1 MMTQTTITPKMQAF
15 VEKFVDYSARL
26 AGQVHLRSLRDAFAM
41 VMPVS
46 PATRLAVLIN
56 NVVFPW
62 VLEGE
67 TLARFKI
74 WGEAIINGTLNIA
87 ALLIAPM
94 IAWALARNRNFGNP
108 VSAVVIALC
117 SFIIMMPLRLN
128 VVPEGE
134 QHAVSV
140 TQLLAFANIGST
152 GIFAGVLIGL
162 IATEVFIRI
171 SSIRALDISLGEN
184 VPPAVGQSFSALI
197 PTILTLSGFAIVAA
211 LLAGVLHTDL
221 IHLITTLIQ
230 QPLRLINTSLPGTL
244 FIYSF
249 GNFLFTLGIHQ
260 SVVNSVVL
268 EPFLLINTNENML
281 AFANGQ
287 PIPHIINNIFVPTF
301 GMIGGTGSTLSLLI
315 AIFIFARQK
324 SSKQVARLAVSPG
337 LFNINEPVIFGLPIV
352 FNLPLMIPFV
362 LLPAIGIF
370 FAWCCTSLGLMS
382 RCVVMIPWTTP
393 PVLSA
398 WLATAGD
405 WRAVV
410 VQLIIIVFGVFFY
423 LPFLRIAERV
433 AMKNNEIA
441 DSSPHS

>member
-1 MMTQTTITPKMQAF
+1 MSETKITPTMQSFVDRF
-15 VEKFVDYSARL
+15 VEISARI
-26 AGQVHLRSLRDAFAM
+26 ANQVHLRSLRDAFAA
-41 VMPVS
+41 VMPIFIL
-46 PATRLAVLIN
+46 AGLAVLVN

-62 VLEGE
+62 VLDGD
-67 TLARFKI
+67 TLVRFKV
-74 WGEAIINGTLNIA
+74 WGDVIINGTLNIA

-94 IAWALARNRNFGNP
+94 IGWSLARNKNFDNP
-108 VSAVVIALC
+108 VSAVIIALS
-117 SFIIMMPLRLN
+117 SFIIMMPMRLDL
-128 VVPEGE
+128 VPVGG
-134 QHAVSV
+134 QTSV
-140 TQLLAFANIGST
+140 TVGQVLSFANIGST
-152 GIFAGVLIGL
+152 GIFAGVIIGL
-162 IATEVFIRI
+162 LSTELFIRI
-171 SSIRALDISLGEN
+171 AGIKKLDISLGEN
-184 VPPAVGQSFSALI
+184 VPPAVSKSFSALL
-197 PTILTLSGFAIVAA
+197 PTILTLSTFAVIAA
-211 LLAGVLHTDL
+211 LLANVLNTDL

-230 QPLRLINTSLPGTL
+230 QPLRLINTSLPGTI

-268 EPFLLINTNENML
+268 EPFLLINTNENMI

-301 GMIGGTGSTLSLLI
+301 GMIGGTGSTISLLI
-315 AIFIFARQK
+315 AIFLFSRQQ
-324 SSKQVARLAVSPG
+324 SAKQVARLSISPG

-370 FAWCCTSLGLMS
+370 FAWVCTTLGLMS

-423 LPFLRIAERV
+423 LPFLKIAERV
-433 AMKNNEIA
+433 ALKNSEIA
-441 DSSPHS
+441 

>member
-1 MMTQTTITPKMQAF
+1 MPETNATANMQSF
-15 VEKFVDYSARL
+15 VDKFVDFSARL
-26 AGQVHLRSLRDAFAM
+26 ANQVHLRSLRDAFAA
-41 VMPVS
+41 VMPIFIL
-46 PATRLAVLIN
+46 AGLAVLVN

-67 TLARFKI
+67 TLVRFKV
-74 WGEAIINGTLNIA
+74 WGEAVINGTLNIA

-94 IAWALARNRNFGNP
+94 TAWSLARNRNFDNP
-108 VSAVVIALC
+108 VSAVVIAL
-117 SFIIMMPLRLN
+117 SSYIMMMPMHLE
-128 VVPEGE
+128 VVPDG
-134 QHAVSV
+134 AKATVTVS
-140 TQLLAFANIGST
+140 QMLSFANIGST
-152 GIFAGVLIGL
+152 GIFAGVIIGL
-162 IATEVFIRI
+162 LSTELFIRI
-171 SSIRALDISLGEN
+171 AGIEKLNISLGEN
-184 VPPAVGQSFSALI
+184 VPPAVGKSFSALI
-197 PTILTLSGFAIVAA
+197 PTIITLSTFAVIAA
-211 LLAGVLHTDL
+211 VLANVLHTDL

-230 QPLRLINTSLPGTL
+230 QPLRLINTSLPGTI

-260 SVVNSVVL
+260 SVVNGVIL

-301 GMIGGTGSTLSLLI
+301 GMIGGTGSTISLLL
-315 AIFIFARQK
+315 AIFIFSRQK
-324 SSKQVARLAVSPG
+324 SAKQVARLSISPG

-362 LLPAIGIF
+362 LLPAIGIY
-370 FAWCCTSLGLMS
+370 FAWLCTTLGWMS

-393 PVLSA
+393 PILSA

-423 LPFLRIAERV
+423 LPFLKIAERV
-433 AMKNNEIA
+433 ALRNNGIA
-441 DSSPHS
+441 E

>member
-1 MMTQTTITPKMQAF
+1 MPETNTTANMQSF
-15 VEKFVDYSARL
+15 VDKFVDFSARL
-26 AGQVHLRSLRDAFAM
+26 ANQVHLRSLRDAFAA
-41 VMPVS
+41 VMPIFIL
-46 PATRLAVLIN
+46 AGLAVLVN

-67 TLARFKI
+67 TLVRFKV
-74 WGEAIINGTLNIA
+74 WGEAVINGTLNIA

-94 IAWALARNRNFGNP
+94 TAWSLARNRNFDNP
-108 VSAVVIALC
+108 VSAVVIAL
-117 SFIIMMPLRLN
+117 SSYIMMMPMHLE
-128 VVPEGE
+128 VVPDG
-134 QHAVSV
+134 AKTTVTVS
-140 TQLLAFANIGST
+140 QLLSFANIGST
-152 GIFAGVLIGL
+152 GIFAGVIIGL
-162 IATEVFIRI
+162 LSTELFIRI
-171 SSIRALDISLGEN
+171 AGIKKLNISLGEN
-184 VPPAVGQSFSALI
+184 VPPAVGKSFSALI
-197 PTILTLSGFAIVAA
+197 PTIITLSTFAVIAA
-211 LLAGVLHTDL
+211 VLANVLHTDL

-230 QPLRLINTSLPGTL
+230 QPLRLINTSLPGTI

-260 SVVNSVVL
+260 SVVNGVIL

-301 GMIGGTGSTLSLLI
+301 GMIGGTGSTISLLL
-315 AIFIFARQK
+315 AIFIFSRQK
-324 SSKQVARLAVSPG
+324 SAKQVARLSISPG

-362 LLPAIGIF
+362 LLPAIGIY
-370 FAWCCTSLGLMS
+370 FAWLCTTLGWMS

-393 PVLSA
+393 PILSA

-423 LPFLRIAERV
+423 LPFLKIAERV
-433 AMKNNEIA
+433 ALRNNGIA
-441 DSSPHS
+441 E

>member
-1 MMTQTTITPKMQAF
+1 MSDAKQPENTPS
-15 VEKFVDYSARL
+15 FVDRFVDFSARL
-26 AGQVHLRSLRDAFAM
+26 AGQVHLRSLRDAFAA
-41 VMPVS
+41 VMPIFIL
-46 PATRLAVLIN
+46 AGLAVLVN

-62 VLEGE
+62 ILEGE
-67 TLARFKI
+67 TLARFKV
-74 WGEAIINGTLNIA
+74 WGDVIINGTLNIA

-94 IAWALARNRNFGNP
+94 TAWSLARNRNFDNP
-108 VSAVVIALC
+108 VSAVVIAL
-117 SFIIMMPLRLN
+117 SSYIMMMPVTLE
-128 VVPEGE
+128 VVPVGGNA
-134 QHAVSV
+134 AVTVGQMLS
-140 TQLLAFANIGST
+140 FGNIGST
-152 GIFAGVLIGL
+152 GIFAGVIIGL
-162 IATEVFIRI
+162 LSTELFIRI
-171 SSIRALDISLGEN
+171 ATIKKLNISLGEN

-197 PTILTLSGFAIVAA
+197 PTIITLSTFAIVAA
-211 LLAGVLHTDL
+211 LLANVLHTDL

-230 QPLRLINTSLPGTL
+230 QPLRLVNTSLPGTL

-260 SVVNSVVL
+260 SVVNGVIL

-315 AIFIFARQK
+315 AIFIFSKQK
-324 SSKQVARLAVSPG
+324 AANQVARLSVSPG

-362 LLPAIGIF
+362 LLPAIGIY
-370 FAWCCTSLGLMS
+370 FAWLCTTLGWMAK
-382 RCVVMIPWTTP
+382 CVVMIPWTTP

-410 VQLIIIVFGVFFY
+410 VQLIIIIFGVFFY
-423 LPFLRIAERV
+423 LPFLKIAERV
-433 AMKNNEIA
+433 ALKNNGITE
-441 DSSPHS
+441 

>member
-1 MMTQTTITPKMQAF
+1 MMAEAKITPKMQSFVDRF
-15 VEKFVDYSARL
+15 VEYSARL

-41 VMPVS
+41 VMPVFIL
-46 PATRLAVLIN
+46 AGLAVLVN

-94 IAWALARNRNFGNP
+94 IAWALARNRNFSNP

-117 SFIIMMPLRLN
+117 SFIIMMPLRVQ
-128 VVPEGE
+128 VVPEGG
-134 QHAVSV
+134 QATVSV
-140 TQLLAFANIGST
+140 TQMLAFANIGST

-162 IATEVFIRI
+162 IATELFIKI
-171 SSIRALDISLGEN
+171 SGIKALNISLGEN
-184 VPPAVGQSFSALI
+184 VPPAVGNSFSALI
-197 PTILTLSGFAIVAA
+197 PTILTLSLFAIVAA
-211 LLAGVLHTDL
+211 LLASVLHTDL

-230 QPLRLINTSLPGTL
+230 QPLRLINTSLPGTI

-287 PIPHIINNIFVPTF
+287 PVPHIINNIFVPTF

-315 AIFIFARQK
+315 AIFLFAREK
-324 SSKQVARLAVSPG
+324 ASKQVARLAISPG

-362 LLPAIGIF
+362 LLPAIGIL
-370 FAWCCTSLGLMS
+370 FAWVCTTLGLMS

-410 VQLIIIVFGVFFY
+410 VQLAIIVFGVFFY

-433 AMKNNEIA
+433 ALKNREIA
-441 DSSPHS
+441 D

>member
-1 MMTQTTITPKMQAF
+1 MSASNMQSF
-15 VEKFVDYSARL
+15 TDRFVDVSARI
-26 AGQVHLRSLRDAFAM
+26 AGQVHLRSLRDAFAAI
-41 VMPVS
+41 MPIFIL
-46 PATRLAVLIN
+46 AGLAVLVN

-62 VLEGE
+62 VMEGE
-67 TLARFKI
+67 TLAKFKL
-74 WGEAIINGTLNIA
+74 WGDAIINGTLNIA

-94 IAWALARNRNFGNP
+94 IAWSLARNKHSENP
-108 VSAVVIALC
+108 VSAVIIALC
-117 SFIIMMPLRLN
+117 SFIIMMPMQ
-128 VVPEGE
+128 VDVIPVGE
-134 QHAVSV
+134 KASVSISQV
-140 TQLLAFANIGST
+140 LTFANIGTT
-152 GIFAGVLIGL
+152 GIFAGVIIGL
-162 IATEVFIRI
+162 LSTEVFIRI
-171 SSIRALDISLGEN
+171 SQVQRLKISLGEN

-197 PTILTLSGFAIVAA
+197 PTLLTLSLFALGAA
-211 LLAGVLHTDL
+211 LLTNLLHTDL

-230 QPLRLINTSLPGTL
+230 QPLRMINTSLPGTL

-260 SVVNSVVL
+260 AVVNSVIL

-301 GMIGGTGSTLSLLI
+301 GMIGGTGSTFSLLI
-315 AIFIFARQK
+315 AIFLFSRQK
-324 SSKQVARLAVSPG
+324 AAKQVSRLAFTPG

-352 FNLPLMIPFV
+352 FNIPLMIPFV
-362 LLPAIGIF
+362 MLPAIGIL
-370 FAWCCTSLGLMS
+370 FAWICTTLGLMS

-423 LPFLRIAERV
+423 LPFLKIAERV
-433 AMKNNEIA
+433 AQKNSGIA
-441 DSSPHS
+441 

>member
-1 MMTQTTITPKMQAF
+1 MSGTNMQSF
-15 VEKFVDYSARL
+15 TDRFVDISARI
-26 AGQVHLRSLRDAFAM
+26 AGQVHLRSLRDAFAAI
-41 VMPVS
+41 MPIFIL
-46 PATRLAVLIN
+46 AGLAVLVN

-62 VLEGE
+62 VMEGD
-67 TLARFKI
+67 TLTKFKL
-74 WGEAIINGTLNIA
+74 WGDAIINGTLNIA

-94 IAWALARNRNFGNP
+94 IAWSLARNKNIDNP
-108 VSAVVIALC
+108 VSAVIIAIC
-117 SFIIMMPLRLN
+117 SFIIMMPMQVDL
-128 VVPEGE
+128 VPLG
-134 QHAVSV
+134 AKTTVSI
-140 TQLLAFANIGST
+140 TQVLTFANIGTT
-152 GIFAGVLIGL
+152 GIFAGVIIGL
-162 IATEVFIRI
+162 LSTEIFIRI
-171 SSIRALDISLGEN
+171 TRLERLKISLGEN
-184 VPPAVGQSFSALI
+184 VPPAVSQSFSSLI
-197 PTILTLSGFAIVAA
+197 PTILTLSLFALFAA
-211 LLAGVLHTDL
+211 LLANLLHTDL

-230 QPLRLINTSLPGTL
+230 QPLRMINTSLPGTL

-260 SVVNSVVL
+260 AVVNSVIL

-301 GMIGGTGSTLSLLI
+301 GMIGGTGSTFSLLI
-315 AIFIFARQK
+315 AIFIFSRQK
-324 SSKQVARLAVSPG
+324 AAKQVARLAISPG

-352 FNLPLMIPFV
+352 FNIPLMIPFV

-370 FAWCCTSLGLMS
+370 FAWVCTSLGLIS

-423 LPFLRIAERV
+423 LPFLKIAERV
-433 AMKNNEIA
+433 AQKNSEIA
-441 DSSPHS
+441 

>member
-1 MMTQTTITPKMQAF
+1 MSDNATHTMQSFTDRF
-15 VEKFVDYSARL
+15 VEFSARI
-26 AGQVHLRSLRDAFAM
+26 ANQVHLRSLRDAFAG
-41 VMPVS
+41 VMPVFIL
-46 PATRLAVLIN
+46 AGLAVLVN

-62 VLEGE
+62 ILGPAK
-67 TLARFKI
+67 LASFRV
-74 WGEAIINGTLNIA
+74 WGEAAINGTLNIA

-94 IAWALARNRNFGNP
+94 IAWSLARNKNFANP

-117 SFIIMMPLRLN
+117 SFIIMMPMQVAL
-128 VVPEGE
+128 VPVGG
-134 QHAVSV
+134 QTTVNLTSV
-140 TQLLAFANIGST
+140 LTFANIGST
-152 GIFAGVLIGL
+152 GIFAGVIVGL
-162 IATEVFIRI
+162 LATEIFIRI
-171 SSIRALDISLGEN
+171 SGIRRLEINLGDN
-184 VPPAVGQSFSALI
+184 VPPAVSKSFTSLI
-197 PTILTLSGFAIVAA
+197 PTILTLSLFAAFAA
-211 LLAGVLHTDL
+211 LLNNLLHTDL

-281 AFANGQ
+281 AYAAGQ

-315 AIFIFARQK
+315 AIFIFSRQQA
-324 SSKQVARLAVSPG
+324 SKQVSRLAFTPG

-352 FNLPLMIPFV
+352 FNVPLMIPFV

-370 FAWCCTSLGLMS
+370 FAWLCTTLGLMS

-410 VQLIIIVFGVFFY
+410 VQLIIIIFGVFFY
-423 LPFLRIAERV
+423 LPFLKIAERV
-433 AMKNNEIA
+433 ALKNNGIT
-441 DSSPHS
+441 

>member
-1 MMTQTTITPKMQAF
+1 MQSF
-15 VEKFVDYSARL
+15 TDRFVDISARI
-26 AGQVHLRSLRDAFAM
+26 AGQVHLRSLRDAFAAI
-41 VMPVS
+41 MPIFIL
-46 PATRLAVLIN
+46 AGLAVLVN

-62 VLEGE
+62 VMEGE
-67 TLARFKI
+67 TLTKFKL
-74 WGEAIINGTLNIA
+74 WGDAIINGTLNIA

-94 IAWALARNRNFGNP
+94 IAWSLARNKNIDNP
-108 VSAVVIALC
+108 VSAVIIAIC
-117 SFIIMMPLRLN
+117 SFIIMMPMQVDL
-128 VVPEGE
+128 VPLG
-134 QHAVSV
+134 AKTTVSI
-140 TQLLAFANIGST
+140 TQVLTFANIGTT
-152 GIFAGVLIGL
+152 GIFAGVIIGL
-162 IATEVFIRI
+162 LSTEIFIRI
-171 SSIRALDISLGEN
+171 SRLERLKISLGEN
-184 VPPAVGQSFSALI
+184 VPPAVSQSFSSLI
-197 PTILTLSGFAIVAA
+197 PTILTLSLFALFAA
-211 LLAGVLHTDL
+211 LLANLLHTDL

-230 QPLRLINTSLPGTL
+230 QPLRMINTSLPGTL

-260 SVVNSVVL
+260 AVVNSVIL

-301 GMIGGTGSTLSLLI
+301 GMIGGTGSTFSLLI
-315 AIFIFARQK
+315 AIFIFSRQK
-324 SSKQVARLAVSPG
+324 AAKQVARLAISPG

-352 FNLPLMIPFV
+352 FNIPLMIPFV

-370 FAWCCTSLGLMS
+370 FAWVCTSLGLIS

-410 VQLIIIVFGVFFY
+410 VQLIIIIFGVFFY
-423 LPFLRIAERV
+423 LPFLKIAERV
-433 AMKNNEIA
+433 AQKNSEIA
-441 DSSPHS
+441 